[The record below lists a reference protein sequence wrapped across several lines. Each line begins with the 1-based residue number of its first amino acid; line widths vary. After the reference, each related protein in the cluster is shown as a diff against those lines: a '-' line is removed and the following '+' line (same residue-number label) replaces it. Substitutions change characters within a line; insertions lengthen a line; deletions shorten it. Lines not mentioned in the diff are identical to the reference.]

1 MQEHLQETY
10 GVMVYQEDV
19 IKICYHY
26 AGLDLT
32 DADVLRRAMS
42 GKYRSKE
49 EFDNL
54 IERFF
59 DRAKEIG
66 RDEKI
71 TQEVW
76 RQISSFAGYSFSKA
90 HSASFAVESYQSLF
104 LKTYYPLEFMVA
116 VLNNYGGFYQRWVY
130 VHELKKAGANVH
142 LPCVNK
148 SESKVIIKGRDA
160 WLGFI
165 GIQGIENRYIEFIS
179 KERNTNGQ
187 YLDLADFI
195 KRTAINLD
203 QALILIRAGAFRF
216 TGKNKKELLWEVH
229 NYLGSKTVRR
239 QKTELFQ
246 TEAKEFYLP
255 ELQTSP
261 LEDAYTELELLG
273 FPVTMNM
280 FDLVKTAYRGDV
292 MAENLIAHVGE
303 TIKMTGN
310 YVCEKTVRTKNNKK
324 MWFGTF
330 LDSQG
335 NFLDTTHFPANTP
348 VYPFRGKGCYLIE
361 GKVVEDFGTPSLEV
375 TRFAKLP
382 IKDNPVL

>member
-1 MQEHLQETY
+1 
-10 GVMVYQEDV
+10 
-19 IKICYHY
+19 
-26 AGLDLT
+26 
-32 DADVLRRAMS
+32 
-42 GKYRSKE
+42 
-49 EFDNL
+49 
-54 IERFF
+54 
-59 DRAKEIG
+59 
-66 RDEKI
+66 
-71 TQEVW
+71 
-76 RQISSFAGYSFSKA
+76 
-90 HSASFAVESYQSLF
+90 
-104 LKTYYPLEFMVA
+104 
-116 VLNNYGGFYQRWVY
+116 VY

-148 SESKVIIKGRDA
+148 SESKVIITGRDA

-165 GIQGIENRYIEFIS
+165 GIQGIENHYIEFIP

-239 QKTELFQ
+239 QNTELFQ

-261 LEDAYTELELLG
+261 LEDSYTELELLG
-273 FPVTMNM
+273 FPVTMDM
-280 FDLVKTAYRGDV
+280 FDLAKTTYRGDV
-292 MAENLIAHVGE
+292 MAEGLTSHVGE
-303 TIKMTGN
+303 IIKMTGN

-330 LDSQG
+330 LDSEG
-335 NFLDTTHFPANTP
+335 NFLDTIHFPTSTP

-361 GKVVEDFGTPSLEV
+361 GKVVEDFGSPSVEV